1 MLRTTFKEWYR
12 PTEDELSQIFKD
24 GTIAL
29 DTNVLFALYRM
40 GTTTREK
47 ILDALLDDAVRSRIF
62 VPHQVGLEYSRRR
75 LQIAKEPHA
84 AFNTVVSKVDG
95 LKKLL
100 AKTGDQNIRDTE
112 VQKEI
117 SDAAAPLLDKL
128 KAEIRRI
135 ETEHTIP
142 YTDVEKSDPVLN
154 SLENILRDSGQL
166 GTAPSPTE
174 LEKLIEVAHD
184 RYDRKVPPG
193 YADKVGGKA
202 KENPE
207 GDYLIWH
214 ELLTRAAS
222 DSSPILFVT
231 EDQTED
237 WYLKENNK
245 TLGPRPE
252 LRAEMPVLYHQTT
265 LANFLKF
272 ISPHLVTPLA
282 AETIQEVERAVARP
296 KRTNRPRL
304 FPPAVTARNK
314 ELLEKA
320 LGSAEWNT
328 QLGDALKF
336 PPDLGERIWAQ
347 TSIDI
352 GRSIVERY
360 LDEVARET
368 YDTDGHDDDLDESDA
383 EQMMDELRRERDWD
397 DYSAVR
403 DSETEED
410 DGSEDPS

>member
-47 ILDALLDDAVRSRIF
+47 ILDALLDDAVRARIF

-75 LQIAKEPHA
+75 LQIAKEPHT
-84 AFNTVVSKVDG
+84 AFNNVVGAVDG

-100 AKTGDQNIRDTE
+100 AKTGDHNIRDTE

-142 YTDVEKSDPVLN
+142 FSDVEKNDPVLN

-174 LEKLIEVAHD
+174 LEELIEVAHD

-193 YADKVGGKA
+193 YADKVGGKR

-237 WYLKENNK
+237 WYLKEHGK

-272 ISPHLVTPLA
+272 ISPHLVIPLA
-282 AETIQEVERAVARP
+282 AETIQEVERAVALP
-296 KRTNRPRL
+296 KRTSRPRL
-304 FPPAVTARNK
+304 FPPAVTARNN
-314 ELLEKA
+314 ELLK
-320 LGSAEWNT
+320 SAFSSVEWKN
-328 QLGDALKF
+328 QLGDSLKL
-336 PPDLGERIWAQ
+336 PPDLSERILAQ
-347 TSIDI
+347 TTSDI
-352 GRSIVERY
+352 GRTIVEHYFDEVMRETDGDHHTADHVVQQL
-360 LDEVARET
+360 LDELA
-368 YDTDGHDDDLDESDA
+368 S
-383 EQMMDELRRERDWD
+383 ERDWES
-397 DYSAVR
+397 YSATR
-403 DSETEED
+403 DDETEKD
-410 DGSEDPS
+410 DGSENQS

>member
-1 MLRTTFKEWYR
+1 MLRTTFKDWYR

-47 ILDALLDDAVRSRIF
+47 ILDALVDDAVRSRIF

-75 LQIAKEPHA
+75 LQIAKEPHT
-84 AFNTVVSKVDG
+84 AFDKIVERVDG

-100 AKTGDQNIRDTE
+100 ANTGQHNIRDTE
-112 VQKEI
+112 VQKEVRE
-117 SDAAAPLLDKL
+117 AAAPLLDKL

-154 SLENILRDSGQL
+154 SLEHILRDSGQL

-174 LEKLIEVAHD
+174 LEKLIQVAHD
-184 RYDRKVPPG
+184 RYDQKVPPG
-193 YADKVGGKA
+193 YADKVGPKA
-202 KENPE
+202 RDNPE

-231 EDQTED
+231 EDQTDD
-237 WYLKENNK
+237 WYLKDDDGK
-245 TLGPRPE
+245 TLGPRTE

-282 AETIQEVERAVARP
+282 DETIQEVERAVARP
-296 KRTNRPRL
+296 QRTSRPRL
-304 FPPAVTARNK
+304 LPPAVTARNN
-314 ELLEKA
+314 ELLKRA
-320 LGSAEWNT
+320 FSSVEWKN
-328 QLGDALKF
+328 QLGDSLKL
-336 PPDLGERIWAQ
+336 PSDLSERILAQ
-347 TSIDI
+347 TTIDV
-352 GRSIVERY
+352 GRSIVEHY
-360 LDEVARET
+360 FDEVMRET
-368 YDTDGHDDDLDESDA
+368 DDDDA
-383 EQMMDELRRERDWD
+383 YDAADHNSQQMLDELRRERDWD
-397 DYSAVR
+397 AYSA
-403 DSETEED
+403 SETEED
-410 DGSEDPS
+410 NGPEDPS